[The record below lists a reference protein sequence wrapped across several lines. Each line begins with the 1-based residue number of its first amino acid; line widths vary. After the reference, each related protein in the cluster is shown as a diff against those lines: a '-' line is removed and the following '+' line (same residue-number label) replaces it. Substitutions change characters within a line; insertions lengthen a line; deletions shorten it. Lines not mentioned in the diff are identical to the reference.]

1 MRLPSPS
8 PSDVLVVGA
17 LTAFVVATGQFF
29 LGLLAA
35 FVLRQDTRR
44 WLARRLG
51 RGEQL

>member
-8 PSDVLVVGA
+8 SSDVLVVV
-17 LTAFVVATGQFF
+17 LTAFVVATGQF
-29 LGLLAA
+29 LVGLLAA
-35 FVLRQDTRR
+35 FVLRRDTRR